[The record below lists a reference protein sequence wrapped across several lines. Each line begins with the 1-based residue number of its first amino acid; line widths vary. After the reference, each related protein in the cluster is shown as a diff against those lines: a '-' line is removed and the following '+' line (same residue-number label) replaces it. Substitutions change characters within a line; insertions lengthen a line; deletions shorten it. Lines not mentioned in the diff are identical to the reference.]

1 MTHSVHEANI
11 VWSQMERFLWLMI
24 IIHLSM
30 QTTSCRQ
37 FILFQTLPKY
47 LTIILRGNFCALP
60 GVQGAGPADAARRC
74 GRSDV
79 LVAGVLRREGQPGR
93 GVVLSGLV
101 LVSKIKSDLA

>member
-1 MTHSVHEANI
+1 MVPNGMVSLVDDNYTPLYANHF
-11 VWSQMERFLWLMI
+11 M
-24 IIHLSM
+24 
-30 QTTSCRQ
+30 RQ
-37 FILFQTLPKY
+37 FLLFQTLPIY